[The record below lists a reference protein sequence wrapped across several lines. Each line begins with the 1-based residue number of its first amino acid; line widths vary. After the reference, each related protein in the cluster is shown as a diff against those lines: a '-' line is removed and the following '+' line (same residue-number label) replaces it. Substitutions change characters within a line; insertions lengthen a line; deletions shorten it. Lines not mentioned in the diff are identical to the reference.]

1 MAQTKKKQS
10 TTKQSASRS
19 RATKQSTKN
28 AHKRQTSSK
37 KKQAATPLQLEIQNW
52 LILFAMILITLGIY
66 LKGSMGVLGT
76 SISAVFVGL
85 FGFSAY
91 LISVFSVLIAGLN
104 LFGKIQSKTWKKVI
118 AGYSA
123 FIFLSVLF
131 HIMNA
136 QKLTTVGEMYQ
147 RATAFTGGVVGGSIG
162 RLLSNLLGTVGSVIL
177 VVFVLVIIG
186 IIVTERSFVKGVK
199 HAAGKTKEGSQKVRD
214 YTSERAAEYTKRR
227 EERRM
232 QALLREEEQKA
243 WASAGEG
250 SPRLDMEEPAYP
262 GGDRQIVIRGLK
274 TAAELEDEKVVAQN
288 AVDIPLISHD
298 SYLEKKRRFEK
309 RMQAK
314 RNEEDK
320 KNSKNEIVVEEFD
333 VETEAVLIPSEEA
346 YEEAVLISDTDE
358 ISHEDRE
365 LLQDN
370 IVLFSSGNML
380 DDSGAED
387 SGTTVRNID
396 LRNESATE
404 QAEEQVEPK
413 VQSDSGESKLNQAIE
428 NDVKTTLSEFEMENL
443 AKTISTEKAF
453 AKEEFPTGYQDQDE
467 TLRKLGNGE
476 DRKGFQT
483 PPKPV
488 GPSGKYEFPSIELLK
503 EGNGDSIGGTKEEL
517 LASAKVL
524 EEALLSYGVEA
535 KVMQVNRGPAVTRF
549 ELQPKQGVKVSR
561 IVNLTDDIAMNLA
574 APSIRIEAPI
584 PGKSAVGIEVP
595 NKEISMVTLRDVI
608 DSNTFRKATS
618 KLTFSLGKDID
629 GEVRVADIAKMPH
642 LLIAGATG
650 SGKSVCIN
658 SLIVS
663 LIYKADPNDVKLIL
677 IDPKVVELSV
687 YNGIPHL
694 LLPVVNDPK
703 KASATLNWAVQ
714 EMTKRYKKFAEMNVR
729 DIRGYNEAITE
740 LGEDEQKKMP
750 QIVIVIDELAD
761 LMMVASKEV
770 ESSICRIAQMARAAG
785 MHLVI
790 ATQRPSVDV
799 ITGLIKANI
808 PSRLAFAVSSGVDS
822 RTILDNVGA
831 EKLLGKG
838 DMLFSPIGASKP
850 VRIQGTFVSDKE
862 VEAVVEAVRLQSLNY
877 DSDLMDTLQRE
888 EGGGSDGIEDEIDEY
903 LEEAVKFV
911 VDKQRASISM
921 LQRAFRIGFNRAARL
936 MDALYAR
943 GVVGPDEGSKPRKV
957 LMTKEEW
964 ENNEFY

>member
-1 MAQTKKKQS
+1 MAQTKKKENTTKQNS
-10 TTKQSASRS
+10 SRSRTTKQSTSNSR
-19 RATKQSTKN
+19 
-28 AHKRQTSSK
+28 KRQMRGK
-37 KKQAATPLQLEIQNW
+37 KKQAATPLQLEIKNW
-52 LILFAMILITLGIY
+52 LILFGLILITLGIY
-66 LKGSMGVLGT
+66 LHENMGVLGT
-76 SISAVFVGL
+76 SISAFFVGL

-91 LISVFSVLIAGLN
+91 LISVFSVLIAGMN
-104 LFGKIQSKTWKKVI
+104 LFGKMQSKNWKKVI
-118 AGYSA
+118 AGYTA
-123 FIFLSVLF
+123 FILVSVLF
-131 HIMNA
+131 HVTNA
-136 QKLTTVGEMYQ
+136 QKLTTVGQMYQ
-147 RATAFTGGVVGGSIG
+147 KATAFTGGVVGGIIG
-162 RLLSNLLGTVGSVIL
+162 RLLSSLLGNV
-177 VVFVLVIIG
+177 
-186 IIVTERSFVKGVK
+186 VTERSFVKGVK

-214 YTSERAAEYTKRR
+214 YTSERAAEYAKRR
-227 EERRM
+227 DERRM

-243 WASAGEG
+243 WSSVSEEA
-250 SPRLDMEEPAYP
+250 PRLDMEEPAYP

-274 TAAELEDEKVVAQN
+274 SESKLDDGKDVRQN

-298 SYLEKKRRFEK
+298 SYLEKKRRYEK
-309 RMQAK
+309 RMQALHEK
-314 RNEEDK
+314 EEKKARNTD
-320 KNSKNEIVVEEFD
+320 IIVEEFD
-333 VETEAVLIPSEEA
+333 VETEAVLVPTEES
-346 YEEAVLISDTDE
+346 YEEVVLISDTDDPGQ
-358 ISHEDRE
+358 EDMALVPE
-365 LLQDN
+365 
-370 IVLFSSGNML
+370 NMVPVPTEY
-380 DDSGAED
+380 SQK
-387 SGTTVRNID
+387 SNP
-396 LRNESATE
+396 E
-404 QAEEQVEPK
+404 QAEPMEEYDSVDHI
-413 VQSDSGESKLNQAIE
+413 SDEKLNQAIKK
-428 NDVKTTLSEFEMENL
+428 DLQTTLSELEIENL
-443 AKTISTEKAF
+443 SKTISTEKAF
-453 AKEEFPTGYQDQDE
+453 SKEEFPTGYTDQEE
-467 TLRKLGNGE
+467 TIRKLGSGE
-476 DRKGFQT
+476 ERKGFEP

-488 GPSGKYEFPSIELLK
+488 GPSGKYEFPSIELLNQ
-503 EGNGDSIGGTKEEL
+503 GNGDSIGSSKEEL

-729 DIRGYNEAITE
+729 DIRGYNEAIIE

-862 VEAVVEAVRLQSLNY
+862 VEAVVETVRLQSLNY

-888 EGGGSDGIEDEIDEY
+888 DGSGSDGIEDEIDEY
-903 LEEAVKFV
+903 LEDAVKFV

>member
-10 TTKQSASRS
+10 KTKQSST
-19 RATKQSTKN
+19 RAGVRKPSTLKSK
-28 AHKRQTSSK
+28 KRQTSSK
-37 KKQAATPLQLEIQNW
+37 KKQAASPLRLEIQNW
-52 LILFAMILITLGIY
+52 LILFAMTLVSLGIY
-66 LKGSMGVLGT
+66 LKDGMGVLG
-76 SISAVFVGL
+76 SSLNAVFVGL

-91 LISVFSVLIAGLN
+91 LISVYSALIAGMN
-104 LFGKIQSKTWKKVI
+104 LFGKLEKKTWVKVI
-118 AGYSA
+118 AGYVA
-123 FIFLSVLF
+123 IILVAALF
-131 HIMNA
+131 HISNA
-136 QKLTTVGEMYQ
+136 QKLTTTGEMYQ
-147 RATAFTGGVVGGSIG
+147 RATALTGGVIGGSIG
-162 RLLSNLLGTVGSVIL
+162 RLLANLLGTVGAVIVIIFL
-177 VVFVLVIIG
+177 LVIVG

-199 HAAGKTKEGSQKVRD
+199 HAADKTKEKRQQMRD
-214 YTSERAAEYTKRR
+214 YTIERAAEYSRR
-227 EERRM
+227 SEERRM

-243 WASAGEG
+243 WSG
-250 SPRLDMEEPAYP
+250 SSSKEEPPRLDMEEPAYP
-262 GGDRQIVIRGLK
+262 GGDRQIVICGLK
-274 TAAELEDEKVVAQN
+274 ADSEPDTEVQTDVKNN

-309 RMQAK
+309 RMLAKQAAEQAK
-314 RNEEDK
+314 PENKDD
-320 KNSKNEIVVEEFD
+320 IVVEEIE
-333 VETEAVLIPSEEA
+333 VETEAVPIPAEKTENQEKTEKVVKETVQEA
-346 YEEAVLISDTDE
+346 SASQTEVEAKAKADAKWGQAVE
-358 ISHEDRE
+358 
-365 LLQDN
+365 
-370 IVLFSSGNML
+370 V
-380 DDSGAED
+380 DSR
-387 SGTTVRNID
+387 T
-396 LRNESATE
+396 
-404 QAEEQVEPK
+404 Q
-413 VQSDSGESKLNQAIE
+413 
-428 NDVKTTLSEFEMENL
+428 LSEQEMEVLSQN
-443 AKTISTEKAF
+443 ISTGKAF

-467 TLRKLGNGE
+467 TLRKLGGSE
-476 DRKGFQT
+476 ERKGYQ
-483 PPKPV
+483 PPPRPV

-503 EGNGDSIGGTKEEL
+503 EGRGDPVGGTKEDL
-517 LASAKVL
+517 LKSARVL
-524 EEALLSYGVEA
+524 EEALMSYGVEA
-535 KVMQVNRGPAVTRF
+535 RVLQVNRGPAVTRF

-608 DSNTFRKATS
+608 DSNTFRKASS

-714 EMTKRYKKFAEMNVR
+714 EMTRRYKKFAEMNVR
-729 DIRGYNEAITE
+729 DIRGYNEAVTE
-740 LGEDEQKKMP
+740 LGGDDQKKMP

-770 ESSICRIAQMARAAG
+770 EASICRIAQMARAAG

-877 DSDLMDTLQRE
+877 DLDLMDTLQRE
-888 EGGGSDGIEDEIDEY
+888 GSSDGEGIEDEIDEY

-964 ENNEFY
+964 ENNEYY

>member
-1 MAQTKKKQS
+1 MGWKSRTKERGAQVAQTKNKQS
-10 TTKQSASRS
+10 TAGKKGTRAANSKSGRVQSG
-19 RATKQSTKN
+19 
-28 AHKRQTSSK
+28 KRQNTRK
-37 KKQAATPLQLEIQNW
+37 KKQAVTQLQLEIRNW
-52 LILFAMILITLGIY
+52 LIFFVLVLVTLGIY
-66 LKGSMGVLGT
+66 LKDNMGMIGT
-76 SISAVFVGL
+76 SLSDVFVGL

-91 LISVFSVLIAGLN
+91 LISVYSTLIAGMK
-104 LFGKIQSKTWKKVI
+104 LFGKLERRTLGKLI
-118 AGYSA
+118 AGYLA
-123 FIFLSVLF
+123 IVLVAALF

-136 QKLTTVGEMYQ
+136 AKLTSIGAMYQ
-147 RATAFTGGVVGGSIG
+147 KATVLTGGVIGGMIG
-162 RLLSNLLGTVGSVIL
+162 RLFTSLLGKVGSIILVIFILVIL
-177 VVFVLVIIG
+177 G

-199 HAAGKTKEGSQKVRD
+199 HAAGKTKEKGQQVRS
-214 YTSERAAEYTKRR
+214 YTSERAAEYAKWR
-227 EERRM
+227 EERRL
-232 QALLREEEQKA
+232 QTELREEEKKA
-243 WASAGEG
+243 WSSDSEEG
-250 SPRLDMEEPAYP
+250 PRLDLEEPSQA

-274 TAAELEDEKVVAQN
+274 SDVDEDEKLQNEIKKN

-298 SYLEKKRRFEK
+298 SYLEKKRRYEK
-309 RMQAK
+309 RMQAQK
-314 RNEEDK
+314 EEK
-320 KNSKNEIVVEEFD
+320 KASCNDIVVEEFD
-333 VETEAVLIPSEEA
+333 VETETVLVPAEKTDEIESLVRQQEIMADQTETISDEKSNEEA
-346 YEEAVLISDTDE
+346 DEAVLISDVAESGFDE
-358 ISHEDRE
+358 GGIIPFEKTESLRSE
-365 LLQDN
+365 L
-370 IVLFSSGNML
+370 SS
-380 DDSGAED
+380 
-387 SGTTVRNID
+387 
-396 LRNESATE
+396 
-404 QAEEQVEPK
+404 Q
-413 VQSDSGESKLNQAIE
+413 
-428 NDVKTTLSEFEMENL
+428 EME
-443 AKTISTEKAF
+443 AMSKTISMEKAF

-467 TLRKLGNGE
+467 TLKKLGGTGE
-476 DRKGFQT
+476 AREGFVA
-483 PPKPV
+483 PPKPI
-488 GPSGKYEFPSIELLK
+488 GPSGKYEFPSIELLN
-503 EGNGDSIGGTKEEL
+503 EGSGDPIGGTKEDL
-517 LASAKVL
+517 LKSAKVL
-524 EEALLSYGVEA
+524 EDALMSYGVEA

-714 EMTKRYKKFAEMNVR
+714 EMTRRYKKFAEMNVR
-729 DIRGYNEAITE
+729 DIRGYNEAVME
-740 LGEDEQKKMP
+740 LGEDDQKKMP

-770 ESSICRIAQMARAAG
+770 EASICRIAQMARAAG

-888 EGGGSDGIEDEIDEY
+888 DGGSSDGIEDEIDEY
-903 LEEAVKFV
+903 LEEAIKFV

>member
-1 MAQTKKKQS
+1 MAQTKNKQS
-10 TTKQSASRS
+10 TGGQRVTRSSNTKSGTARS
-19 RATKQSTKN
+19 R
-28 AHKRQTSSK
+28 KRQNTRK
-37 KKQAATPLQLEIQNW
+37 KKQAATQLQLEIQNW
-52 LILFAMILITLGIY
+52 LIFFVLVLVTLGIY
-66 LKGSMGVLGT
+66 LKDNMGIIGT
-76 SISAVFVGL
+76 SLSGMFVGL

-91 LISVFSVLIAGLN
+91 LISVYSMLIAGMK
-104 LFGKIQSKTWKKVI
+104 LFGKLEKRTWGKVI
-118 AGYSA
+118 AGYFA
-123 FIFLSVLF
+123 IVLVATLF
-131 HIMNA
+131 HVVNA
-136 QKLTTVGEMYQ
+136 VKLTTVGEMYQ
-147 RATAFTGGVVGGSIG
+147 KATAWTGGVVGGVIG
-162 RLLSNLLGTVGSVIL
+162 RLLSSLLGKVGSIIL
-177 VVFVLVIIG
+177 VIFILVIIG

-199 HAAGKTKEGSQKVRD
+199 HAAGKTKEKGQQVRS
-214 YTSERAAEYTKRR
+214 YTSERAAEYAKWR
-227 EERRM
+227 EERRLQM
-232 QALLREEEQKA
+232 QLREEEQKA
-243 WASAGEG
+243 WADSPEE
-250 SPRLDMEEPAYP
+250 SPRLDMEEPSQP

-274 TAAELEDEKVVAQN
+274 SEAEDEEKLQAEVKKN

-298 SYLEKKRRFEK
+298 SYLEKKRRYEK
-309 RMQAK
+309 RMQAQK
-314 RNEEDK
+314 AAEQENPSKASRN
-320 KNSKNEIVVEEFD
+320 NIVVEEFD
-333 VETEAVLIPSEEA
+333 VETETVLVPAEKSGETEPIMMQREIVENQTETTKEEKTI
-346 YEEAVLISDTDE
+346 EETDEAVLISD
-358 ISHEDRE
+358 
-365 LLQDN
+365 
-370 IVLFSSGNML
+370 V
-380 DDSGAED
+380 A
-387 SGTTVRNID
+387 
-396 LRNESATE
+396 ESAFDE
-404 QAEEQVEPK
+404 SVIIPFEPK
-413 VQSDSGESKLNQAIE
+413 EPLQSE
-428 NDVKTTLSEFEMENL
+428 LSRQEMEDM
-443 AKTISTEKAF
+443 AKTISMEKAF
-453 AKEEFPTGYQDQDE
+453 AQEEFPTGYQDQDE
-467 TLRKLGNGE
+467 TLKKLNGADSKGGA
-476 DRKGFQT
+476 DRKDFQT

-488 GPSGKYEFPSIELLK
+488 GPSGKYEFPSIELLN
-503 EGNGDSIGGTKEEL
+503 EGNGDPIGGTKEDL
-517 LASAKVL
+517 LKSAKVL
-524 EEALLSYGVEA
+524 EDALMSYGVEA

-608 DSNTFRKATS
+608 DSNTFKKATS

-714 EMTKRYKKFAEMNVR
+714 EMTRRYKKFAEMNVR
-729 DIRGYNEAITE
+729 DIRGYNEAVVE
-740 LGEDEQKKMP
+740 LGEEDQKKMP

-770 ESSICRIAQMARAAG
+770 EASICRIAQMARAAG

-831 EKLLGKG
+831 ERLLGKG

-888 EGGGSDGIEDEIDEY
+888 DGGGSDGIEDEIDEY
-903 LEEAVKFV
+903 LEDAVKFV

>member
-10 TTKQSASRS
+10 TIKPTSGRS
-19 RATKQSTKN
+19 QTSKQSTTRSR
-28 AHKRQTSSK
+28 KRQTSNK
-37 KKQAATPLQLEIQNW
+37 KKKASSALQLEIQNW
-52 LILFAMILITLGIY
+52 LILFALILITLGIY
-66 LKGSMGVLGT
+66 LKDGMGVLGSSLNT
-76 SISAVFVGL
+76 LFVGL
-85 FGFSAY
+85 FGFGAY
-91 LISVFSVLIAGLN
+91 LISVYSMLIAGMN
-104 LFGKIQSKTWKKVI
+104 LFGKLERSTWKRLI
-118 AGYSA
+118 AGYA
-123 FIFLSVLF
+123 AIILVAALF
-131 HIMNA
+131 HIINGE
-136 QKLTTVGEMYQ
+136 KLTTVGEMYQ
-147 RATAFTGGVVGGSIG
+147 RATALTGGVVGGAIG
-162 RLLSNLLGTVGSVIL
+162 RLLDSLLGTVGSVI
-177 VVFVLVIIG
+177 VVVAVLVIAG
-186 IIVTERSFVKGVK
+186 IVITERSFVKGVRQ
-199 HAAGKTKEGSQKVRD
+199 AAGKTREKGQQVRD
-214 YTSERAAEYTKRR
+214 YTSERAAEYAKRK

-243 WASAGEG
+243 WSSSKDET
-250 SPRLDMEEPAYP
+250 PRLDMEEPAYP

-274 TAAELEDEKVVAQN
+274 TEDASEKDDQIDVKKN

-309 RMQAK
+309 RMQEKQAQEQANSE
-314 RNEEDK
+314 RK
-320 KNSKNEIVVEEFD
+320 KLPEKDAIVVEEFD
-333 VETEAVLIPSEEA
+333 VETEAVLIPAEDS
-346 YEEAVLISDTDE
+346 YEEPILISDVDE
-358 ISHEDRE
+358 SAFEEIPLE
-365 LLQDN
+365 QDN
-370 IVLFSSGNML
+370 IVSF
-380 DDSGAED
+380 DSFHKEEK
-387 SGTTVRNID
+387 TQTQPEPD
-396 LRNESATE
+396 LET
-404 QAEEQVEPK
+404 PK
-413 VQSDSGESKLNQAIE
+413 QPDEKLSQAIE
-428 NDVKTTLSEFEMENL
+428 QDAKAQLSEQEMEVMS
-443 AKTISTEKAF
+443 KTISMEKAF

-467 TLRKLGNGE
+467 TLKKLGNGE
-476 DRKGFQT
+476 NRKGFES

-503 EGNGDSIGGTKEEL
+503 EGTGDPVGGTKEEL

-524 EEALLSYGVEA
+524 EDALMSYGVEA

-608 DSNTFRKATS
+608 DSNTFRKASS

-714 EMTKRYKKFAEMNVR
+714 EMTRRYKKFAEMNVR
-729 DIRGYNEAITE
+729 DIRGYNEAVTE
-740 LGEDEQKKMP
+740 LGEEDLKKMP

-770 ESSICRIAQMARAAG
+770 EASICRIAQMARAAG

-888 EGGGSDGIEDEIDEY
+888 GGSDAEGIDEEIDEY
-903 LEEAVKFV
+903 LEDAVKFV

>member
-10 TTKQSASRS
+10 TGEQKATRS
-19 RATKQSTKN
+19 SKSKSN
-28 AHKRQTSSK
+28 AAQARKRQTSRK
-37 KKQAATPLQLEIQNW
+37 KKKTATPLQMEIQSW
-52 LILFAMILITLGIY
+52 LVLFALILITLGIY
-66 LKGSMGVLGT
+66 LKDGMGIVGT
-76 SISAVFVGL
+76 TLNGVFVGL

-91 LISVFSVLIAGLN
+91 LISVYSTLIAGMK
-104 LFGKIQSKTWKKVI
+104 LFGKLERRTWVKLI
-118 AGYSA
+118 AGYIA
-123 FIFLSVLF
+123 IVLTAVLF

-136 QKLTTVGEMYQ
+136 AKLTTAGEMYR
-147 RATAFTGGVVGGSIG
+147 RATPFTGGVIGGMIGRILTGLLGKVGSI
-162 RLLSNLLGTVGSVIL
+162 IL
-177 VVFVLVIIG
+177 VIFVLVIIG

-199 HAAGKTKEGSQKVRD
+199 HAAGKTKEKGQQVRS
-214 YTSERAAEYTKRR
+214 YTSERAAEYSKWR
-227 EERRM
+227 EERRL
-232 QALLREEEQKA
+232 QAQLREEEEKA
-243 WASAGEG
+243 WGTVSN
-250 SPRLDMEEPAYP
+250 SSDVPRLDMEEPKEP
-262 GGDRQIVIRGLK
+262 GGDRQIVIKGLRSD
-274 TAAELEDEKVVAQN
+274 EEEQEDLQSNIKKN

-298 SYLEKKRRFEK
+298 SYLEKKRRYEK
-309 RMQAK
+309 RMQAQK
-314 RNEEDK
+314 AAEANDPAKVSRN
-320 KNSKNEIVVEEFD
+320 NIVVEEFD
-333 VETEAVLIPSEEA
+333 VETEAVLVPADSNEIMEQVVTQQEITESQN
-346 YEEAVLISDTDE
+346 EAVFGEKS
-358 ISHEDRE
+358 
-365 LLQDN
+365 
-370 IVLFSSGNML
+370 
-380 DDSGAED
+380 
-387 SGTTVRNID
+387 
-396 LRNESATE
+396 
-404 QAEEQVEPK
+404 AEEVGETVLLSDVEESVFTQDVVIPFEK
-413 VQSDSGESKLNQAIE
+413 PGAYQSDVQPELSKQEIE
-428 NDVKTTLSEFEMENL
+428 AMS
-443 AKTISTEKAF
+443 KTISMEKAF
-453 AKEEFPTGYQDQDE
+453 AKEEFPTGYQDQDD
-467 TLRKLGNGE
+467 TLKKLAGSGSQNGTGRT
-476 DRKGFQT
+476 DFMA

-488 GPSGKYEFPSIELLK
+488 GPSGKYEFPSIELLN
-503 EGNGDSIGGTKEEL
+503 EGSGDPIGGTKEDL
-517 LASAKVL
+517 LKSAKVL
-524 EEALLSYGVEA
+524 EDALLSYGVEA

-595 NKEISMVTLRDVI
+595 NREISMVTLRDVI
-608 DSNTFRKATS
+608 DSTTFKKATS

-714 EMTKRYKKFAEMNVR
+714 EMTRRYKKFAEMNVR
-729 DIRGYNEAITE
+729 DIRGYNEAVIE
-740 LGEDEQKKMP
+740 LGEEDQKKMP

-770 ESSICRIAQMARAAG
+770 EASICRIAQMARAAG

-888 EGGGSDGIEDEIDEY
+888 EGGSSDGIDEEIDEY

>member
-1 MAQTKKKQS
+1 MGKNQARERGAQVAQTKKKQS
-10 TTKQSASRS
+10 TGGQKATRSAKSKS
-19 RATKQSTKN
+19 SN
-28 AHKRQTSSK
+28 AAYAKKRQISRK
-37 KKQAATPLQLEIQNW
+37 KKQTATQLQLEIQNW
-52 LILFAMILITLGIY
+52 LILFALILITLGIY
-66 LKGSMGVLGT
+66 LKDGMGVVGT
-76 SISAVFVGL
+76 SLNGVFVGL

-91 LISVFSVLIAGLN
+91 LISVYSTLIAGMK
-104 LFGKIQSKTWKKVI
+104 LFGKLEKRTWVKLI
-118 AGYSA
+118 AGYIAIVLVSA
-123 FIFLSVLF
+123 LF

-136 QKLTTVGEMYQ
+136 AKLTTAGEMYQ
-147 RATAFTGGVVGGSIG
+147 RATAFTGGVIGGIIG
-162 RLLSNLLGTVGSVIL
+162 RLLTGLLGKVGSIIVVI
-177 VVFVLVIIG
+177 FVLIIIG

-199 HAAGKTKEGSQKVRD
+199 HAAGKTKEKSQQVRS
-214 YTSERAAEYTKRR
+214 YTSERAAEYSKWR
-227 EERRM
+227 EERRL
-232 QALLREEEQKA
+232 QAQLREEEQKA
-243 WASAGEG
+243 WG
-250 SPRLDMEEPAYP
+250 SKLNPEDVPRLDMEDPKEPD
-262 GGDRQIVIRGLK
+262 GDRQIVIKGLK
-274 TAAELEDEKVVAQN
+274 SDEEELQAEIKQN

-298 SYLEKKRRFEK
+298 SYLEKKRRYEK
-309 RMQAK
+309 RMQAQK
-314 RNEEDK
+314 AAQQENSSK
-320 KNSKNEIVVEEFD
+320 TSKNNIVVEEFD
-333 VETEAVLIPSEEA
+333 VETEAVLVPADSNVLTEQVVILQEMPEDHIEPAPEEKPT
-346 YEEAVLISDTDE
+346 EEIDETVLISD
-358 ISHEDRE
+358 
-365 LLQDN
+365 
-370 IVLFSSGNML
+370 V
-380 DDSGAED
+380 ED
-387 SGTTVRNID
+387 S
-396 LRNESATE
+396 AF
-404 QAEEQVEPK
+404 AEGVIVPFDKAETSQFDFQPEL
-413 VQSDSGESKLNQAIE
+413 SGQ
-428 NDVKTTLSEFEMENL
+428 EME
-443 AKTISTEKAF
+443 AMSKTISMEKAF

-467 TLRKLGNGE
+467 TLKKLTGGDPKKRSE
-476 DRKGFQT
+476 RTGFVE
-483 PPKPV
+483 PPKPI
-488 GPSGKYEFPSIELLK
+488 GPSGKYEFPSIELLN
-503 EGNGDSIGGTKEEL
+503 EGSGDLIGGTKEDL
-517 LASAKVL
+517 LKSAKVL
-524 EEALLSYGVEA
+524 EDALLSYGVEA

-608 DSNTFRKATS
+608 DSTTFKKATS

-714 EMTKRYKKFAEMNVR
+714 EMTRRYKKFAEMNVR
-729 DIRGYNEAITE
+729 DIRGYNEAVIE
-740 LGEDEQKKMP
+740 LGEEDQKKMP

-770 ESSICRIAQMARAAG
+770 EASICRIAQMARAAG

-888 EGGGSDGIEDEIDEY
+888 DGGSSNGIDEEIDEY

>member
-1 MAQTKKKQS
+1 MAQQKKKQS
-10 TTKQSASRS
+10 TVRQSASGR
-19 RATKQSTKN
+19 RSTKSGTSKSR
-28 AHKRQTSSK
+28 KRQTSNRKRQSASPI
-37 KKQAATPLQLEIQNW
+37 QMEIQNW
-52 LILFAMILITLGIY
+52 LILFALILITLGVY
-66 LKGSMGVLGT
+66 LKDGMGVLGSSLNT
-76 SISAVFVGL
+76 FFVGL

-91 LISVFSVLIAGLN
+91 LISVYSTLIAGMN
-104 LFGKIQSKTWKKVI
+104 LFGKLEKKTWIKLI
-118 AGYSA
+118 AGYA
-123 FIFLSVLF
+123 AIIFVASLF
-131 HIMNA
+131 HIINGD
-136 QKLTTVGEMYQ
+136 KLTTAGEMYQ
-147 RATAFTGGVVGGSIG
+147 KATVLTGGLIGGVVG
-162 RLLSNLLGTVGSVIL
+162 RLLANLLGTIGSIVVVI
-177 VVFVLVIIG
+177 FILVIIG
-186 IIVTERSFVKGVK
+186 IVITERSFVKGVK
-199 HAAGKTKEGSQKVRD
+199 HAAGKTKEKGQQVRD
-214 YTSERAAEYTKRR
+214 YTSERAAEYAKRR
-227 EERRM
+227 EERKI
-232 QALLREEEQKA
+232 QTLLREEEQKA
-243 WASAGEG
+243 WSSSKDEA
-250 SPRLDMEEPAYP
+250 PRLDMEEPAYP

-274 TAAELEDEKVVAQN
+274 TDEESDSQADVRKN

-314 RNEEDK
+314 QAQEKAVQEEAKGASNEE
-320 KNSKNEIVVEEFD
+320 IIVEEFD
-333 VETEAVLIPSEEA
+333 VETEAVLVPSEDLH
-346 YEEAVLISDTDE
+346 EEPNLISDVEESALKETVSE
-358 ISHEDRE
+358 
-365 LLQDN
+365 QGN
-370 IVLFSSGNML
+370 IVSF
-380 DDSGAED
+380 DSLQREAE
-387 SGTTVRNID
+387 TQNPP
-396 LRNESATE
+396 E
-404 QAEEQVEPK
+404 VEIKKQP
-413 VQSDSGESKLNQAIE
+413 DEKLSQAIE
-428 NDVKTTLSEFEMENL
+428 NDVKAQLSEQEMEVM
-443 AKTISTEKAF
+443 AKTISMEKAF

-467 TLRKLGNGE
+467 TLKKLGDGE
-476 DRKGFQT
+476 RRKGYEP

-503 EGNGDSIGGTKEEL
+503 EGSGDPVGGTREEL

-524 EEALLSYGVEA
+524 EDALMSYGVEA

-714 EMTKRYKKFAEMNVR
+714 EMTRRYKKFAEMNVR
-729 DIRGYNEAITE
+729 DIRGYNEAVME
-740 LGEDEQKKMP
+740 LGEEDLKKMP

-770 ESSICRIAQMARAAG
+770 EASICRIAQMARAAG

-888 EGGGSDGIEDEIDEY
+888 GGSDAEGIEDEIDEY
-903 LEEAVKFV
+903 LEDAVKFV

>member
-1 MAQTKKKQS
+1 MAQQKKKQS
-10 TTKQSASRS
+10 TTRQSTARS
-19 RATKQSTKN
+19 QSTKSGTTKSR
-28 AHKRQTSSK
+28 KRQTSSK
-37 KKQAATPLQLEIQNW
+37 KKQAATPLQLEIKNW
-52 LILFAMILITLGIY
+52 LILFALILVSLGVY
-66 LKGSMGVLGT
+66 LKNGMGVVGSSLNT
-76 SISAVFVGL
+76 FFVGL

-91 LISVFSVLIAGLN
+91 LISVYSTLIAGMN
-104 LFGKIQSKTWKKVI
+104 LFGKLEKKTWVKLI
-118 AGYSA
+118 AGYA
-123 FIFLSVLF
+123 AIILIAALF
-131 HIMNA
+131 HIINA
-136 QKLTTVGEMYQ
+136 QELTTLREMYQ
-147 RATAFTGGVVGGSIG
+147 KATVLTGGVIGGGIG
-162 RLLSNLLGTVGSVIL
+162 RLLSGLLGTIGSVI
-177 VVFVLVIIG
+177 VVVAVLVSVG
-186 IIVTERSFVKGVK
+186 ILVTERSFVKGVK
-199 HAAGKTKEGSQKVRD
+199 HAAGKTKEKGKQVRD
-214 YTSERAAEYTKRR
+214 YTSERAAEYSKRR

-243 WASAGEG
+243 WSSSREEA
-250 SPRLDMEEPAYP
+250 PRLDMEEPAYP

-274 TAAELEDEKVVAQN
+274 TDDDAETDSRIDVKKN

-314 RNEEDK
+314 QAQEQATQEEK
-320 KNSKNEIVVEEFD
+320 KVPAKDDIVVEEFD
-333 VETEAVLIPSEEA
+333 VETEAVLIPAEDS
-346 YEEAVLISDTDE
+346 YEEPILILDVEESAFEKTVSE
-358 ISHEDRE
+358 
-365 LLQDN
+365 QDN
-370 IVLFSSGNML
+370 IVPF
-380 DDSGAED
+380 DSFKREAEPQD
-387 SGTTVRNID
+387 QPD
-396 LRNESATE
+396 
-404 QAEEQVEPK
+404 VETMNQP
-413 VQSDSGESKLNQAIE
+413 DEKLSQAIE
-428 NDVKTTLSEFEMENL
+428 SDAKAQLSEQEMEVMS
-443 AKTISTEKAF
+443 KTISMEKAF

-467 TLRKLGNGE
+467 TLKKLENGE
-476 DRKGFQT
+476 KRKSFEP

-503 EGNGDSIGGTKEEL
+503 EGTGDPVGGTKEEL

-524 EEALLSYGVEA
+524 EDALMSYGVEA

-714 EMTKRYKKFAEMNVR
+714 EMTRRYKKFAEMNVR
-729 DIRGYNEAITE
+729 DIRGYNEAVVE
-740 LGEDEQKKMP
+740 LGEEDLKKMP

-770 ESSICRIAQMARAAG
+770 EASICRIAQMARAAG

-888 EGGGSDGIEDEIDEY
+888 GSSDAEGIEDEIDEY
-903 LEEAVKFV
+903 LEDAVKFV

>member
-1 MAQTKKKQS
+1 MAQAKKRK
-10 TTKQSASRS
+10 T
-19 RATKQSTKN
+19 ATGQ
-28 AHKRQTSSK
+28 KRGRR
-37 KKQAATPLQLEIQNW
+37 KQAVTSPLRLEIQNW
-52 LILFAMILITLGIY
+52 VVFLILLLITLGVY
-66 LKGSMGVLGT
+66 LKSSMGIVGGALN
-76 SISAVFVGL
+76 SFFVGL

-91 LISVFSVLIAGLN
+91 LITVYSLIIAGMN
-104 LFGKIQSKTWKKVI
+104 LFGKLTAKLWLKLG
-118 AGYSA
+118 AGYGA
-123 FIFLSVLF
+123 ILLAATLL
-131 HIMNA
+131 HIINGQELKA
-136 QKLTTVGEMYQ
+136 VADMY
-147 RATAFTGGVVGGSIG
+147 RGATWLTGGVVGGGIGALFVSVLGKTGSI
-162 RLLSNLLGTVGSVIL
+162 VVIL
-177 VVFVLVIIG
+177 FLFIIG
-186 IIVTERSFVKGVK
+186 GIIITERSIVKGMQQAADKTREKGRRVK
-199 HAAGKTKEGSQKVRD
+199 TYTREQAQK
-214 YTSERAAEYTKRR
+214 KQQRR
-227 EERRM
+227 EEKRIQER
-232 QALLREEEQKA
+232 LREESGKIWSGYDEDGPQLGIEKA
-243 WASAGEG
+243 T
-250 SPRLDMEEPAYP
+250 YP
-262 GGDRQIVIRGLK
+262 GENRQIVIHGLQEEPLKKDGSENPIRK
-274 TAAELEDEKVVAQN
+274 TSPVGRKRPIEDGT
-288 AVDIPLISHD
+288 VDIPLISHD
-298 SYLEKKRRFEK
+298 SYLERKQRIGRRKQEELEEPAEELLEPEILIEEK
-309 RMQAK
+309 EGQ
-314 RNEEDK
+314 EDLPL
-320 KNSKNEIVVEEFD
+320 IVEEP
-333 VETEAVLIPSEEA
+333 EKTE
-346 YEEAVLISDTDE
+346 D
-358 ISHEDRE
+358 
-365 LLQDN
+365 
-370 IVLFSSGNML
+370 
-380 DDSGAED
+380 
-387 SGTTVRNID
+387 
-396 LRNESATE
+396 ESALSIAPE
-404 QAEEQVEPK
+404 LSDQAEAPEYQE
-413 VQSDSGESKLNQAIE
+413 
-428 NDVKTTLSEFEMENL
+428 EMEAFAEN
-443 AKTISTEKAF
+443 ISMEKAF
-453 AKEEFPTGYQDQDE
+453 SKEEFPTGYQDQDE
-467 TLRKLGNGE
+467 TMQKMGMEE
-476 DRKGFQT
+476 DLHETRASDFKN
-483 PPKPV
+483 PPKAP
-488 GPSGKYEFPSIELLK
+488 GPSGHYEFPSIELLK
-503 EGNGDSIGGTKEEL
+503 EGNAEGAAGSSKEEL
-517 LASAKVL
+517 LKSAKLL
-524 EEALLSYGVEA
+524 EDALLSFGVEA
-535 KVMQVNRGPAVTRF
+535 KVIQVNKGPAVTRF

-574 APSIRIEAPI
+574 ASSIRIEAPI

-595 NKEISMVTLRDVI
+595 NKEISMVTLREII
-608 DSNTFRKATS
+608 DSDTFRKAPS

-663 LIYKADPNDVKLIL
+663 LIYKADPNEVKLIL

-714 EMTKRYKKFAEMNVR
+714 EMTKRYKKFADMNVR
-729 DIRGYNEAITE
+729 DIRGYNEAVIE
-740 LGEDEQKKMP
+740 LGEEEKKLP

-770 ESSICRIAQMARAAG
+770 EASICRIAQMARAAG

-831 EKLLGKG
+831 ERLLGKG

-862 VEAVVEAVRLQSLNY
+862 VEEVVQAVRLQSLQY
-877 DSDLMDTLQRE
+877 DADLMDTLQRE
-888 EGGGSDGIEDEIDEY
+888 EGTGSSGIEDEIDEY

-964 ENNEFY
+964 ENDQY